1 MTIAQL
7 TRRVE
12 RIEQERPAARQLLC
26 VCQMPGGAHKADCE
40 ALTASEAD
48 ELVII
53 EIVRLETFPTGGADR

>member
-26 VCQMPGGAHKADCE
+26 VCQMPGGAHEADCE

-53 EIVRLETFPTGGADR
+53 EIVRRVDDPTD